1 MAFLVS
7 TWILA
12 ILSSF
17 LFIFSVLRSFKTSGS
32 KIYIKVFYGLVC
44 FQILFNSSVFWVIII
59 IDNIPESV
67 KRQLI
72 LIPSIFMLL
81 TYYTL
86 YLILFDQMISSRV
99 SVSNSYKTKL
109 EGNCVIKTI
118 QTVGFFL
125 IFGLIIVNIIFLIF
139 SMSNHVDNEQD
150 LFDKMF
156 LATFGFVPFWFVVS
170 ILVIY
175 CRLSGKPFKSKQE
188 YDNTKYISIIFMLW
202 TAAFLVKIIIYM
214 IFAHGDQT

>member
-1 MAFLVS
+1 
-7 TWILA
+7 
-12 ILSSF
+12 
-17 LFIFSVLRSFKTSGS
+17 
-32 KIYIKVFYGLVC
+32 
-44 FQILFNSSVFWVIII
+44 
-59 IDNIPESV
+59 
-67 KRQLI
+67 
-72 LIPSIFMLL
+72 
-81 TYYTL
+81 
-86 YLILFDQMISSRV
+86 
-99 SVSNSYKTKL
+99 
-109 EGNCVIKTI
+109 
-118 QTVGFFL
+118 
-125 IFGLIIVNIIFLIF
+125 LIF